1 MKGKLILILSGVIL
15 IMGFGFNA
23 SLFASTYTLSWDFE
37 LYNNPYAEQ
46 IALNIAQAQ
55 KSLEEEKE
63 EEEVP
68 FWEEDPLERFK
79 DMLQRQLL
87 YRISRQIVEEA
98 FGEEGE
104 LQPGQ
109 YIAGDYVI
117 DIFTDGVITVVITD
131 TATGNTTTIE
141 VPYYDYTGVS
151 GEE

>member
-15 IMGFGFNA
+15 VMGFGFNA
-23 SLFASTYTLSWDFE
+23 SIFASTYTMSWDFE

-151 GEE
+151 G

>member
-1 MKGKLILILSGVIL
+1 MKGKLILLGVIL
-15 IMGFGFNA
+15 VMGFGFNA
-23 SLFASTYTLSWDFE
+23 SIFASTYTMSWDFE

-46 IALNIAQAQ
+46 TALNIAQAQ

-63 EEEVP
+63 KVSY
-68 FWEEDPLERFK
+68 WEQDPLERFK
-79 DMLQRQLL
+79 DMLQRELL